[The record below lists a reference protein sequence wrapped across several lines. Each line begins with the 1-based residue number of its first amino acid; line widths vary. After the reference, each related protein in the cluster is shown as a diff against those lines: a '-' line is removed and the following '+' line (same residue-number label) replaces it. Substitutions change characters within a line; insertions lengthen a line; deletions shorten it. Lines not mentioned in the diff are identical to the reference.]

1 MKNLTIIATCW
12 SHVYSDLEKHKLPDS
27 SRINLNFR
35 FMICLTQAQTGTQS
49 CYIKAGYTHRDF
61 SDLKRFFFNLW
72 QNPHIKIK
80 SYLTVLVE
88 LLAQIISIESSY
100 VITRALLKHEDHQAL
115 PGMSRLSAVWRTHKK
130 DSVGHL
136 LTKNCKSDM
145 EKQI

>member
-1 MKNLTIIATCW
+1 MKNLTVIATCW
-12 SHVYSDLEKHKLPDS
+12 SHVYSDLEKHLLPDS

-100 VITRALLKHEDHQAL
+100 VITRAPSQTRRP
-115 PGMSRLSAVWRTHKK
+115 PGSSWYVSIVCRLENPQKRQRRPPTYKK
-130 DSVGHL
+130 L
-136 LTKNCKSDM
+136 
-145 EKQI
+145 